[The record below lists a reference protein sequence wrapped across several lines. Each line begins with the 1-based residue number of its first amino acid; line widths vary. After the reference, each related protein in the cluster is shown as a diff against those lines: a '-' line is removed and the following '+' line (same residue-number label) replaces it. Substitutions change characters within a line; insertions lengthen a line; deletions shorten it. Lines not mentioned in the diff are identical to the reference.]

1 MQLKIL
7 RAQAVKG
14 KLYKD
19 IMKLAWPSIT
29 EQTLIMMVGIV
40 STIFVGRIG
49 KEAMAAVGMIN
60 MLVFFLQTVFAGL
73 STGTTVVI
81 ARVMGEGDRNKAKT
95 ALIQSLFMCTAAG
108 FLITGFGYIF
118 STPIL
123 RVFLGSAGQEVFS
136 IGLTY
141 YRIVMFGLFFMVF
154 DIVIA
159 GAVRGAGD
167 TRTPM
172 YITGI
177 VNIINVVLCSI
188 LIFGVQF
195 RGVQVIPAFGI
206 IGTAVSV
213 TTARVCGGI
222 MRIIVLFS
230 KKGKLSLTKKDK
242 YEIDKGMMTRVIKV
256 GAPAFIEQVVM
267 QGGFLIMQTIIMS
280 MGTVAAASYQIGVNM
295 NSLAFMP
302 IFGFAITATTM
313 VGQSLGKKEYDK
325 AEEYAYEINKLAML
339 IISIIGIFMFFL
351 ARPLASLYST
361 DMEVIEASVTIIRIF
376 AVLEP
381 LLAILNV
388 GSSVLR
394 ASGDIKY
401 VTITSIV
408 GLWTFRV
415 LSALLLHKFFG
426 LGVYA
431 VMTGVS
437 LDFSVRAAMYMMRIK
452 KGRWKYLKV

>member
-1 MQLKIL
+1 MQMKIFK
-7 RAQAVKG
+7 ASMVKSQ
-14 KLYKD
+14 LYKD

-29 EQTLIMMVGIV
+29 EQTLVMMVSIV

-49 KEAMAAVGMIN
+49 KEAMAAVGMVN

-81 ARVMGEGDRNKAKT
+81 ARVIGEGNRNKAKI
-95 ALIQSLFMCTAAG
+95 ALIQSLFMCAVAG
-108 FLITGFGYIF
+108 FVITAFGYLLAA
-118 STPIL
+118 PIL
-123 RVFLGSAGQEVFS
+123 RIFLGSAEPEVFS

-141 YRIVMFGLFFMVF
+141 YKIVIIGLFFMVF

-167 TRTPM
+167 TKTPM

-177 VNIINVVLCSI
+177 VNIINVILCSV
-188 LIFGVQF
+188 LIFGVKINGNQIVSAY
-195 RGVQVIPAFGI
+195 GVL
-206 IGTAVSV
+206 GTAIAV
-213 TTARVCGGI
+213 TTARFCGAG
-222 MRIIVLFS
+222 MRFIVLFRRGS
-230 KKGKLSLTKKDK
+230 KLNLSKKDK
-242 YEIDKGMMTRVIKV
+242 FVLDKEMMTRVIKV

-267 QGGFLIMQTIIMS
+267 QGGFLMMQTIIIS

-295 NSLAFMP
+295 NSLAYMP

-313 VGQSLGKKEYDK
+313 VGQSLGKKDYEK
-325 AEEYAYEINKLAML
+325 AEEYAYEINKLAM
-339 IISIIGIFMFFL
+339 IIITIAGVLMFIF
-351 ARPLASLYST
+351 AKPLASLYST
-361 DMEVIEASVTIIRIF
+361 DAEVIQSSLTIIRIF

-394 ASGDIKY
+394 SAGDIIY
-401 VTITSIV
+401 VTITSII

-415 LSALLLHKFFG
+415 MTAMLLHKFFN

-437 LDFSVRAAMYMMRIK
+437 LDFSVRAFMYMARMK
-452 KGRWKYLKV
+452 KGQWKYLKV